1 MPGRP
6 GLSGPRGEPRDP
18 VSLCPCP
25 SCRRGRT
32 HTPRVSAHHS
42 RFRLATTSES
52 GATTRAATLLPPRPA
67 PPSAAPPPPPTRRG
81 SRRRA
86 RAALRPRL
94 QQGWRGGVDG
104 CWRRKAYCK
113 RRGGGGRRGQGSN
126 AAHRAARPARRVA
139 SSPRCLRLRGEG
151 CGSSSLADRMLPC
164 RAGVARGLTSV
175 QQPPARILV
184 WPQPGGD
191 EGAPDLARAEE
202 EAARRVDD
210 ARVRHVDGRRDV
222 APPAVPGESGRGPS
236 GGGRRRGPDGSP
248 EGREGRVR
256 RTPRR
261 PCARVALGLE
271 AVDQRDIRVTDRAQ
285 DRLLAHKSAV
295 APAEPRRRPTARRPL
310 PAFGL

>member
-6 GLSGPRGEPRDP
+6 GLSLSGPGASP
-18 VSLCPCP
+18 VIRSLFAP
-25 SCRRGRT
+25 
-32 HTPRVSAHHS
+32 AHHVAAAAPTHHAS
-42 RFRLATTSES
+42 LRITRDSGSQQPRES

-151 CGSSSLADRMLPC
+151 CSSSLADRMLPC

-202 EAARRVDD
+202 EAARRVDH

-222 APPAVPGESGRGPS
+222 APPAIPGERRGAGRQEV
-236 GGGRRRGPDGSP
+236 GGG
-248 EGREGRVR
+248 EGRKGLRRAERVE
-256 RTPRR
+256 
-261 PCARVALGLE
+261 CGARLDGL
-271 AVDQRDIRVTDRAQ
+271 
-285 DRLLAHKSAV
+285 
-295 APAEPRRRPTARRPL
+295 APE
-310 PAFGL
+310 

>member
-25 SCRRGRT
+25 SCRRGRA

-42 RFRLATTSES
+42 RLRHATTSES
-52 GATTRAATLLPPRPA
+52 GATRRAATILPPRPA

-94 QQGWRGGVDG
+94 QQGGHWEEGRRGGMEG

-113 RRGGGGRRGQGSN
+113 RRGGGGRRGQGST

-151 CGSSSLADRMLPC
+151 CGSSSLADCMLPC

-202 EAARRVDD
+202 EAARRVDH

-222 APPAVPGESGRGPS
+222 APPAVPGERRGAGRQEV
-236 GGGRRRGPDGSP
+236 GGGDGRTGSRRAERVECGARLDGLAP
-248 EGREGRVR
+248 E
-256 RTPRR
+256 
-261 PCARVALGLE
+261 
-271 AVDQRDIRVTDRAQ
+271 
-285 DRLLAHKSAV
+285 
-295 APAEPRRRPTARRPL
+295 
-310 PAFGL
+310 

>member
-1 MPGRP
+1 MSPRP
-6 GLSGPRGEPRDP
+6 HPHTTRLCA
-18 VSLCPCP
+18 SLAIQA
-25 SCRRGRT
+25 RNNL
-32 HTPRVSAHHS
+32 V
-42 RFRLATTSES
+42 ES

-94 QQGWRGGVDG
+94 QQGGHWEEGWRGGVDG

-151 CGSSSLADRMLPC
+151 CSSSLADRMLPC

-202 EAARRVDD
+202 EAARRVDH

-222 APPAVPGESGRGPS
+222 APPAIPGERRGAGRQEV
-236 GGGRRRGPDGSP
+236 GGG
-248 EGREGRVR
+248 EGRKGLRRAERVE
-256 RTPRR
+256 
-261 PCARVALGLE
+261 CGARLDGL
-271 AVDQRDIRVTDRAQ
+271 
-285 DRLLAHKSAV
+285 
-295 APAEPRRRPTARRPL
+295 APE
-310 PAFGL
+310 